1 MRFPLSLLLL
11 AAPAGGLLEAQTAAA
26 DSLAVV
32 QVLERFHAAL
42 RAGDSTG
49 ALRLLAPDAVIV
61 ETGGIETLAEYR
73 SHHLPGDISYAKANE
88 RKPGPVSVRVVGSVA
103 WAWST
108 SETTGTSQGQPFT
121 SLGAELAVLKNS
133 ADGWRIQSIHWSS
146 RRRR

>member
-1 MRFPLSLLLL
+1 MRVLLSGLLFALPTAAL
-11 AAPAGGLLEAQTAAA
+11 RGQAPAT

-32 QVLERFHAAL
+32 QVLERLHAAF
-42 RAGDSTG
+42 RVGDSAA

-61 ETGGIETLAEYR
+61 EAGGIETLAEYR
-73 SHHLPGDISYAKANE
+73 SHHLPGDISYAKAND
-88 RKPGPVSVRVVGSVA
+88 RTPGPVSVRVMGSVA

-108 SETTGTSQGQPFT
+108 SETAGTAQGQPVT
-121 SLGAELAVLKNS
+121 SLGAELAVLTRS

>member
-1 MRFPLSLLLL
+1 MRLLLSCL
-11 AAPAGGLLEAQTAAA
+11 LLVPPSGGQVQGQATAA

-61 ETGGIETLAEYR
+61 ETGGIESLAEYR
-73 SHHLPGDISYAKANE
+73 SHHLPADIGFAKANE

-108 SETTGTSQGQPFT
+108 SETAGTAQGQPVT
-121 SLGAELAVLKNS
+121 SLGAELAVLTRS